1 MSLCKVT
8 TGNPSNTSKFCKA
21 RLLDS
26 KHSFFYRLL
35 LVKFLNKTCF
45 LIQVRAGGTA
55 KIHSKNMPTLPWLWR
70 LNWLFLICIHDR
82 LPMFSGEALVLQ
94 AKPKVCNFNF
104 NSPQSPHVIVCIEK
118 PIQQICAL
126 FSALIKDPVVQ
137 FSTKQTIS
145 LLRDFLISCLSHQEN
160 LLRDSTQFVN
170 IQPWRIITDF
180 SLFAEVYIKN
190 QP

>member
-94 AKPKVCNFNF
+94 AKPKVCNF
-104 NSPQSPHVIVCIEK
+104 SLP
-118 PIQQICAL
+118 
-126 FSALIKDPVVQ
+126 
-137 FSTKQTIS
+137 TIS
-145 LLRDFLISCLSHQEN
+145 TRHSVYWKTHPADLCAFLCPNQRPCSSVQHKADYQLAERFSDLLSF
-160 LLRDSTQFVN
+160 
-170 IQPWRIITDF
+170 PPG
-180 SLFAEVYIKN
+180 K
-190 QP
+190 PP